1 MWLKRCCAM
10 AAIVLL
16 LFSVSLQPC
25 YAEATDTGSPLYL
38 YIDYP
43 TCPSPLLNSVAYPV
57 PWNKFEI
64 GHNFP
69 NFDPSPS
76 SYSDTALGV
85 ESSIFKAL
93 TTSGAKPTIYYF
105 VEYLVTGLVQLI
117 AMIPSAFAML
127 TYSIG
132 YLPSVLLA
140 FAAVAITLS
149 IVFLILGR

>member
-1 MWLKRCCAM
+1 MVDALKS
-10 AAIVLL
+10 VLD
-16 LFSVSLQPC
+16 FF
-25 YAEATDTGSPLYL
+25 G
-38 YIDYP
+38 
-43 TCPSPLLNSVAYPV
+43 
-57 PWNKFEI
+57 
-64 GHNFP
+64 
-69 NFDPSPS
+69 
-76 SYSDTALGV
+76 
-85 ESSIFKAL
+85 
-93 TTSGAKPTIYYF
+93 TILDS

>member
-1 MWLKRCCAM
+1 MCCVMNALKS
-10 AAIVLL
+10 VLD
-16 LFSVSLQPC
+16 FF
-25 YAEATDTGSPLYL
+25 G
-38 YIDYP
+38 
-43 TCPSPLLNSVAYPV
+43 
-57 PWNKFEI
+57 
-64 GHNFP
+64 
-69 NFDPSPS
+69 
-76 SYSDTALGV
+76 
-85 ESSIFKAL
+85 
-93 TTSGAKPTIYYF
+93 TILDF

>member
-1 MWLKRCCAM
+1 MWPGRQGRAL
-10 AAIVLL
+10 
-16 LFSVSLQPC
+16 SLIR
-25 YAEATDTGSPLYL
+25 E
-38 YIDYP
+38 
-43 TCPSPLLNSVAYPV
+43 
-57 PWNKFEI
+57 
-64 GHNFP
+64 
-69 NFDPSPS
+69 
-76 SYSDTALGV
+76 
-85 ESSIFKAL
+85 AL
-93 TTSGAKPTIYYF
+93 TRVDALKSVLDFFGTILDF

>member
-1 MWLKRCCAM
+1 MNALKS
-10 AAIVLL
+10 VLD
-16 LFSVSLQPC
+16 FF
-25 YAEATDTGSPLYL
+25 G
-38 YIDYP
+38 
-43 TCPSPLLNSVAYPV
+43 
-57 PWNKFEI
+57 
-64 GHNFP
+64 
-69 NFDPSPS
+69 
-76 SYSDTALGV
+76 
-85 ESSIFKAL
+85 
-93 TTSGAKPTIYYF
+93 TILDF

>member
-1 MWLKRCCAM
+1 MVDALKS
-10 AAIVLL
+10 ILDFFGTLL
-16 LFSVSLQPC
+16 
-25 YAEATDTGSPLYL
+25 D
-38 YIDYP
+38 
-43 TCPSPLLNSVAYPV
+43 
-57 PWNKFEI
+57 
-64 GHNFP
+64 
-69 NFDPSPS
+69 
-76 SYSDTALGV
+76 
-85 ESSIFKAL
+85 
-93 TTSGAKPTIYYF
+93 F

>member
-1 MWLKRCCAM
+1 M
-10 AAIVLL
+10 
-16 LFSVSLQPC
+16 
-25 YAEATDTGSPLYL
+25 TG
-38 YIDYP
+38 
-43 TCPSPLLNSVAYPV
+43 
-57 PWNKFEI
+57 
-64 GHNFP
+64 
-69 NFDPSPS
+69 
-76 SYSDTALGV
+76 GV
-85 ESSIFKAL
+85 EAVRLKSVLDFFGPIL
-93 TTSGAKPTIYYF
+93 DF